1 MKKEIISMNE
11 AGQRFDK
18 YLKKYLKEASSGF
31 LYKMLR
37 KKNITLNEKKAD
49 GSELLTIGDTV
60 ELFFSEETLL
70 KFRGSHNFETD
81 QIISECKKAY
91 HVLKNQ
97 FQIIYEDE
105 QILLVNKKQGVLS
118 QKAEPEDISLN
129 EALIGYLLEQSSV
142 STDALSTFKPSVC
155 NRLDR
160 NTSGLVIF
168 GKSLEALQKI
178 GVLLNE
184 RTLDKYYHCIVK
196 GMIQNSETLEGYL
209 IKDELT
215 NTVKV
220 LSEDEAIA
228 HAGSGSDSSNILTDS
243 VIKASKILTQ
253 YVPLKNNRQFT
264 LLRIKLIT
272 GKTHQIRA
280 HLSSIGHPI
289 LGDPKY
295 GDAAL
300 NDFYK
305 KTFHIKGQLLHAES
319 ITFPVMSGSLA
330 HLSQKTFTAS
340 DPAIFHKIMEE

>member
-49 GSELLTIGDTV
+49 GSELLVIGDSV
-60 ELFFSEETLL
+60 ELFFSDETLQ
-70 KFRGSHNFETD
+70 KFRGNNE
-81 QIISECKKAY
+81 QASEQLIAEYNKAF
-91 HVLKNQ
+91 HRLKSQ
-97 FQIIYEDE
+97 FHIVYEDD

-118 QKAEPEDISLN
+118 QKAEQEDLSLN
-129 EALIGYLLEQSSV
+129 EALIGYLMNHGTISASS
-142 STDALSTFKPSVC
+142 LSTFKPSVC

-168 GKSLEALQKI
+168 GKTLESLQKTGI
-178 GVLLNE
+178 LLKD

-196 GMIQNSETLEGYL
+196 GILNESKTLKGYL
-209 IKDELT
+209 VKDELT
-215 NTVKV
+215 NTVSIINDIKNEFDSS
-220 LSEDEAIA
+220 SELI
-228 HAGSGSDSSNILTDS
+228 SSNILTDLDKKS
-243 VIKASKILTQ
+243 SQIITKYEPIKSNQ
-253 YVPLKNNRQFT
+253 RYT

-280 HLSSIGHPI
+280 HLASIGHPI

-295 GDAAL
+295 GDTDL
-300 NDFYK
+300 NQFLFK
-305 KTFHIKGQLLHAES
+305 NFHCKGQLLHSQS
-319 ITFPVMSGSLA
+319 ITFPSMTGSME
-330 HLSQKTFTAS
+330 HLSNKTFTVP
-340 DPAIFHKIMEE
+340 DPDIFTKIMED